1 MSIEKLGAQSSA
13 AVSSVIIP
21 TFLNSDSESEN
32 ECGDVYEELVFH
44 PVLNKDIKTPE
55 ETKEYN
61 FNTNKDSGIL
71 VDSCYK
77 FNEEPDWN
85 IQDDYQKSHFFS
97 NNGILINDCYE
108 FDEENEAL
116 STQTSKSF
124 DSSICGDISSIYG
137 NLNFKDCL
145 KNSDI
150 PTESELDKII
160 EQLPNSYKKNE
171 SLFDDSDNLYESNS
185 SASSLLEKL
194 ESTMVQLKKENNNK
208 LEFLGAA
215 ENFFT
220 IESDFLQAI
229 PQEKKINLTVMAR
242 YGNNCSTN
250 TDDLDDDEDIEKM
263 RQELKQKSQSIIN
276 LGKKHESQIPCSYIE
291 ESQHLKI
298 ESESEIDFRNRIRVS
313 EREFMLG
320 DVAHSLVEKK
330 QDVNMINTVDSM
342 LDEVNRIM
350 CGFDDHVFLNNHSTP
365 HCDDKNSQF
374 KNTHKDISSNEYICD
389 IVSKKTADSN
399 NVNEKSKN
407 NVVNNNNNE
416 YKFRQHKMC
425 SPIIEIKDNDEDG
438 NQKVSQSVH
447 PVFDSCSYIDYDMK
461 TEVIDWCNI
470 LDKDSF
476 SEKKNASP
484 LKSVYNEV
492 FDSLFT
498 KSFFSAEGSLKNLKH
513 EENKIMTKPKTSI
526 LSKKN
531 KDTQGTKDEE
541 RVFKSDTN
549 GVREI
554 NDYEKSCLC
563 TDNNVSFGSLA
574 QSFEKQ
580 GTEVSAAKVIETL
593 NHLEVSN
600 HLEASNHLEKP
611 NYPENSNHL
620 QTLKNQ
626 KNSNHLEISNNSN
639 ISKLKH
645 CTANTI
651 SNNIAGSK
659 CLDSS
664 KSLNPPI
671 GTNNS
676 VQLNEN
682 DNSNLLIKNNSFH
695 LPMETNKKKKK
706 KKKKSVLSTNGL
718 HTNQHI
724 LEEVSELRSLLY
736 DQSVSLQEG
745 YPFIPSTNKQIL
757 TLKISLDSPGVIKM
771 NCPDSVSPV
780 INSLASDIYIG
791 LVTLFLLLLQGSK
804 WEITSQLTEIPF
816 DVVSLFQVN
825 LDGELMLVVGITENQ
840 NTKQK
845 LKKNKHGTF
854 FHAATHFLNVTDLE
868 QILKKI
874 WDKIE
879 IERLKPSFSQTVIFQ
894 QLELQKKE
902 KCEIPGTGKLSSF
915 ISISPDTNILNRILA
930 MKSSLSIHTP
940 DDSPSFSFFQ
950 YDSQIPEQEL
960 TCLTIQ
966 NILSM
971 SPKHISAF
979 LKTLRD
985 NSVEII
991 GLRTGFIIND
1001 MKSHLMLSICIN
1013 EVSSTTL
1020 QKGRMILANCEE
1032 LKKINFN
1039 FHADHFLFN
1048 NNEDPI
1054 INFPVGSKMAFQ
1066 LVVQWFGPHYK
1077 DHDEAFI
1084 AINEYKM
1091 VSSQIK
1097 DKKWSLET
1105 SSLSLL
1111 ATCFSFSCLLVS
1123 SSVPTSFLAFIISFS
1138 ERRGLQLKS
1147 MCKLCISLKEQ
1158 HAWKIIPDLNNK
1170 TYSSVNE
1177 KHTLLVFYGRS
1188 CSYRLL
1194 GIVKKLCNILMKP
1207 TTGDS
1212 LQLLCTDKFFK
1223 YNELRK
1229 RCESYLLSH
1238 STNDMIVPLY
1248 FNEHTDALLKT
1259 SELLP
1264 NPSSLVDFGDI
1275 LFKAR
1280 LNLYTPEVSLIA
1292 LLVYGTSLVRQ
1303 MSVFF
1308 RIVFGDLFFD
1318 CINAWRQASQ
1328 CSSMKVLYAPTLE
1341 WLGLKYIS
1349 KLSAI
1354 QVNDFIIYEPFS
1366 TKWKTETTKM
1376 IGKEANLVIFRAVDK
1391 REVTRLMAKLEDF
1404 MIELKSDKN
1413 HSDIILH
1420 SDAEY
1425 VTQIMYKY
1433 FNDHEIYGDSLAN
1446 QSYNYYIPKDEN
1458 LFSLSKMFNP
1468 NAEYSFVSLEYVS
1481 KLEFNKLYDFLP
1493 NCDKVYKVEFNKA
1506 PLLVQLVL
1514 QNEQSYVGFSVLY
1527 NTEHIL
1533 AISKSLTRIVNM
1545 GFQICAL
1552 KFPVFDHGDFWMR
1565 LVFKRS
1571 NAIFLLS
1578 KLLLELRSSYQ
1589 SLVWSVTE
1597 TEEDLICFIE
1607 NNFKQNLNSGG
1618 IFYSN
1623 YFSYVHKLHFEGE
1636 TIFYGRQSREI
1647 DWDPECSKTN
1657 NEFFMKCEP
1666 AYTQSFLS
1674 LPSTKTD
1681 QFTVIILTR
1690 PIMSGIF
1697 CGKRYPSKS
1706 VFPELWHL
1714 LESLSYRA
1722 VAMRMTSLS
1731 DEFANMIVESF
1742 GLDNKKAKLMKSF
1755 LMDKQHPILAVVMV
1769 GSCILSNFFITLQ
1782 RNLDDEAI
1790 QCLKDF
1796 SLISQSTL
1804 QAEFLLLL
1812 LFDQVLPNS
1821 KFQIRTCVV

>member
-1 MSIEKLGAQSSA
+1 MSSKKLATQLSA
-13 AVSSVIIP
+13 AVSAVIIP
-21 TFLNSDSESEN
+21 TFLNSDSE
-32 ECGDVYEELVFH
+32 
-44 PVLNKDIKTPE
+44 
-55 ETKEYN
+55 
-61 FNTNKDSGIL
+61 IL
-71 VDSCYK
+71 K
-77 FNEEPDWN
+77 H
-85 IQDDYQKSHFFS
+85 QK
-97 NNGILINDCYE
+97 
-108 FDEENEAL
+108 
-116 STQTSKSF
+116 K
-124 DSSICGDISSIYG
+124 
-137 NLNFKDCL
+137 L
-145 KNSDI
+145 KN
-150 PTESELDKII
+150 II
-160 EQLPNSYKKNE
+160 LMQIRIVEYLSIIVINSMKTK
-171 SLFDDSDNLYESNS
+171 
-185 SASSLLEKL
+185 
-194 ESTMVQLKKENNNK
+194 
-208 LEFLGAA
+208 
-215 ENFFT
+215 T
-220 IESDFLQAI
+220 IT
-229 PQEKKINLTVMAR
+229 QEKKVNLTVMAR

-250 TDDLDDDEDIEKM
+250 TDDFDLDEEDIEKM

-276 LGKKHESQIPCSYIE
+276 LVKKQESLMPCCYIE

-298 ESESEIDFRNRIRVS
+298 ERENEIDFRNHIKVS
-313 EREFMLG
+313 GHEFLVG
-320 DVAHSLVEKK
+320 DIVDSTVEKK
-330 QDVNMINTVDSM
+330 EDAKLNITVDSM

-350 CGFDDHVFLNNHSTP
+350 CGFDDHVFLNNH
-365 HCDDKNSQF
+365 CDDENSQF
-374 KNTHKDISSNEYICD
+374 IKTSKDISINEICD
-389 IVSKKTADSN
+389 IVSKKTIDSN
-399 NVNEKSKN
+399 KVNDNSIN
-407 NVVNNNNNE
+407 NVINNKNNE
-416 YKFRQHKMC
+416 YKFRQHEMC
-425 SPIIEIKDNDEDG
+425 SPIIEIKDNNEAG

-447 PVFDSCSYIDYDMK
+447 LHPAFDSCSYIDYDMK

-470 LDKDSF
+470 LDKDSY
-476 SEKKNASP
+476 SEKNFTSP
-484 LKSVYNEV
+484 LKSVHNEV

-498 KSFFSAEGSLKNLKH
+498 KSFFSAEGTLKNLKH

-531 KDTQGTKDEE
+531 KDPHGTKDEE
-541 RVFKSDTN
+541 SLFKSDTN
-549 GVREI
+549 CDGEV
-554 NDYEKSCLC
+554 KSCLY
-563 TDNNVSFGSLA
+563 TDSNVSLGSLA
-574 QSFEKQ
+574 QSFKKQ
-580 GTEVSAAKVIETL
+580 YTEINATRVIKTL

-600 HLEASNHLEKP
+600 HLETPNHLEKP
-611 NYPENSNHL
+611 NYLESSSYLEISYNLNNSNHIATLIHLENSNHL

-626 KNSNHLEISNNSN
+626 ENSNYLEISNNSN

-645 CTANTI
+645 TANTI
-651 SNNIAGSK
+651 SNNIDESK
-659 CLDSS
+659 CLDPS
-664 KSLNPPI
+664 KSLSPPI

-676 VQLNEN
+676 DQLNKN
-682 DNSNLLIKNNSFH
+682 DNSNLLIDNNSFH
-695 LPMETNKKKKK
+695 LPIETNKKKKK
-706 KKKKSVLSTNGL
+706 KKKKSVLSANGL
-718 HTNQHI
+718 HTSQHI
-724 LEEVSELRSLLY
+724 LKEVSELKSLLY
-736 DQSVSLQEG
+736 DQSVSHQEG
-745 YPFIPSTNKQIL
+745 YPFIPNTNKQIL
-757 TLKISLDSPGVIKM
+757 TLKISLYSPGVIKM
-771 NCPDSVSPV
+771 NCPDLISPV

-791 LVTLFLLLLQGSK
+791 LVTLFLLLFQGSK

-816 DVVSLFQVN
+816 DILSLFQVN

-845 LKKNKHGTF
+845 LKKNKFGSTF
-854 FHAATHFLNVTDLE
+854 FHAASHFLNVTDLE

-879 IERLKPSFSQTVIFQ
+879 IERLKSVFNQTVIFQ

-930 MKSSLSIHTP
+930 MKSSLSIHTT
-940 DDSPSFSFFQ
+940 DDSPSFSSFQ

-971 SPKHISAF
+971 SPKQISAF

-1020 QKGRMILANCEE
+1020 QDGQIILANCEE

-1039 FHADHFLFN
+1039 FHADHFQFN

-1066 LVVQWFGPHYK
+1066 FVVQWFGPHYK
-1077 DHDEAFI
+1077 DHDEAYL
-1084 AINEYKM
+1084 AIKEYKM

-1111 ATCFSFSCLLVS
+1111 ATCFSLSCLLVS

-1147 MCKLCISLKEQ
+1147 ICKLCISLKEQ

-1170 TYSSVNE
+1170 TYSSINE
-1177 KHTLLVFYGRS
+1177 KHNLLVFYGRS

-1194 GIVKKLCNILMKP
+1194 GVVKKLCNILMKP
-1207 TTGDS
+1207 TTGES

-1223 YNELRK
+1223 YNELSK
-1229 RCESYLLSH
+1229 RCKSYLLSH

-1248 FNEHTDALLKT
+1248 FNEHIDTLLKT

-1275 LFKAR
+1275 VFKAR
-1280 LNLYTPEVSLIA
+1280 LNLYTPELSLIA

-1328 CSSMKVLYAPTLE
+1328 SSSMKVLYAPTLE

-1349 KLSAI
+1349 KLSAT

-1376 IGKEANLVIFRAVDK
+1376 IGKEANLMVFRAVDK
-1391 REVTRLMAKLEDF
+1391 REVTRLIAKLEDF
-1404 MIELKSDKN
+1404 MIESKSDNN
-1413 HSDIILH
+1413 HSNIILH

-1433 FNDHEIYGDSLAN
+1433 FHDREIYGDSLAN
-1446 QSYNYYIPKDEN
+1446 QSYNYYIPIDEN

-1468 NAEYSFVSLEYVS
+1468 NAEYSFVSLEYVP
-1481 KLEFNKLYDFLP
+1481 KLEFDKLCDS
-1493 NCDKVYKVEFNKA
+1493 NCNKVYKVEFNRA
-1506 PLLVQLVL
+1506 PLLAQLVL

-1552 KFPVFDHGDFWMR
+1552 KFPVFDHRDFWMR

-1607 NNFKQNLNSGG
+1607 NNFKQNSNSGG

-1623 YFSYVHKLHFEGE
+1623 YFSYIHKLHFEGE

-1657 NEFFMKCEP
+1657 NEYFIKCEP

-1681 QFTVIILTR
+1681 QFTVIIFTR
-1690 PIMSGIF
+1690 PIISGIF
-1697 CGKRYPSKS
+1697 CGKRFPSKS
-1706 VFPELWHL
+1706 IFPELWHL
-1714 LESLSYRA
+1714 LESLSYRS
-1722 VAMRMTSLS
+1722 VAMRMTSLN

-1742 GLDNKKAKLMKSF
+1742 GLDYEKAKLMKSF